1 MANVFASHNR
11 HLRLR
16 RFSFNAQQEE
26 IMTLTFT
33 GKAPKLGDIINISGV
48 PYKVKKKTG
57 KKLRLSLV
65 KKS

>member
-1 MANVFASHNR
+1 
-11 HLRLR
+11 
-16 RFSFNAQQEE
+16 
-26 IMTLTFT
+26 MTLTFT